1 MEVPMT
7 TKRWRLL
14 AAVLALSLVG
24 AACGD
29 DDGDDQAGGDAE
41 EESETVEFET
51 AQDSSTLA
59 TIRDRGNLICG
70 VNDVLPGFGVVDESG
85 EHVGFDVDICRAIA
99 TAIFGD
105 PEAVEFVNLTAEQ
118 RFTALQSGEIDVL
131 SRNTTWTATRDG
143 AESVRFGP
151 TTFYDGQGFMVTEE
165 SGISDV
171 SGLEGAR
178 ICVLSGTTTE
188 LNLTSY
194 LDSEGISFEPVVFE
208 DNTELQPAYE
218 SGQCEAWTSDKSQ
231 LAAFKSSIEEA
242 GGGNQVIL
250 EPTISKEPLGPGVLD
265 GDSELAQIMDW
276 AVFALIQAE
285 EFGITSDNV
294 EGFTSDNPDVQRF
307 LGQED
312 GFDPGL
318 DLDPEYAAQIIAAVG
333 NYAEMYERHVEPI
346 GLTDRGLNALW
357 TDGGLLYA
365 PPYR

>member
-1 MEVPMT
+1 MT
-7 TKRWRLL
+7 TTRWRLL
-14 AAVLALSLVG
+14 AALLALTLFG

-29 DDGDDQAGGDAE
+29 DDGGDETGSDETEETDD
-41 EESETVEFET
+41 TVEFEA
-51 AQDSSTLA
+51 AQDSSTLGA
-59 TIRDRGNLICG
+59 IRDRGNLVCG
-70 VNDVLPGFGVVDESG
+70 VNNVLPGFGIVDEAGDYS
-85 EHVGFDVDICRAIA
+85 GFDIDICRAIA

-105 PEAVEFVNLTAEQ
+105 PEAVEFVDLTAEQ

-151 TTFYDGQGFMVTEE
+151 TTFYDGQGFMVSEE

-194 LDSEGISFEPVVFE
+194 LDAQGISFEPVVFE

-218 SGQCEAWTSDKSQ
+218 QGQCEAWTSDKSQ
-231 LAAFKSSIEEA
+231 LAAFKTSIEEA
-242 GGGNQVIL
+242 GGGTQVIL

-265 GDSELAQIMDW
+265 GDGELAQIMDW
-276 AVFALIQAE
+276 AVFALFQAE
-285 EFGITSDNV
+285 EFGITSENV
-294 EGFTSDNPDVQRF
+294 EGFTSENPDVQRF

-318 DLDPEYAAQIIAAVG
+318 GLEPDYAAQIIAAVG
-333 NYAEMYERHVEPI
+333 NYAELYERHIAPL

-357 TDGGLLYA
+357 TEGGLLYA

>member
-1 MEVPMT
+1 MT
-7 TKRWRLL
+7 LSRWWRLL
-14 AAVLALSLVG
+14 AAALTLSLVA

-29 DDGDDQAGGDAE
+29 DDTEEAAPETDAE
-41 EESETVEFET
+41 ESPDTVEFET
-51 AQDSSTLA
+51 AGDESQLA
-59 TIRDRGNLICG
+59 AIRERGDLVCG
-70 VNDVLPGFGVVDESG
+70 VNNVLPGFGIVDETG
-85 EHVGFDVDICRAIA
+85 EHVGFDIDICRAIA

-105 PEAVEFVNLTAEQ
+105 PEAVEFVDLTAEQ

-151 TTFYDGQGFMVTEE
+151 TTFYDGQGFMVPADA
-165 SGISDV
+165 GITDV

-188 LNLTSY
+188 LNLTSF
-194 LDSEGISFEPVVFE
+194 LDAQGVSFEPVVFE

-218 SGQCEAWTSDKSQ
+218 AGQCEAWTSDKSQ

-242 GGGNQVIL
+242 GGGDQVIL

-265 GDSELAQIMDW
+265 GSSELAQIMDW
-276 AVFALIQAE
+276 AIFALIQAE
-285 EFGITSDNV
+285 QFGITSENV
-294 EGFTSDNPDVQRF
+294 DTFTSEDPNVARF
-307 LGQED
+307 LGQEE

-318 DLDPEYAAQIIAAVG
+318 GLAPDYAAQIVAAVG
-333 NYAEMYERHVEPI
+333 NYAEMYQRHIEPI

-357 TDGGLLYA
+357 TEGGLLYA

>member
-1 MEVPMT
+1 MNT
-7 TKRWRLL
+7 TTRRLL
-14 AAVLALSLVG
+14 AALLALTLLG

-29 DDGDDQAGGDAE
+29 DDGGDEAGGDDA
-41 EESETVEFET
+41 SETDDTVEFEA
-51 AQDSSTLA
+51 AQDSSTLGA
-59 TIRDRGNLICG
+59 IRDRGNLVCG
-70 VNDVLPGFGVVDESG
+70 VNNVLPGFGIVDEAGDYS
-85 EHVGFDVDICRAIA
+85 GFDIDVCRAIA
-99 TAIFGD
+99 VAIFGD
-105 PEAVEFVNLTAEQ
+105 PEAVEFVDLTAEQ

-143 AESVRFGP
+143 AESVSFGP

-194 LDSEGISFEPVVFE
+194 LDAQGVSFEPVVFE

-231 LAAFKSSIEEA
+231 LAAFKTSIEEA
-242 GGGNQVIL
+242 DGGTQVVL

-276 AVFALIQAE
+276 AVFALFQAE

-318 DLDPEYAAQIIAAVG
+318 DLEADYAAQIIAAVG
-333 NYAEMYERHVEPI
+333 NYAEMYERHIAPL

>member
-1 MEVPMT
+1 MDT
-7 TKRWRLL
+7 TRRWRLI
-14 AAVLALSLVG
+14 AAALALALLA

-29 DDGDDQAGGDAE
+29 DDSEDAGGDQTDD
-41 EESETVEFET
+41 TVEFET
-51 AQDSSTLA
+51 AGDDSDLA
-59 TIRDRGNLICG
+59 AIEERGNLICG
-70 VNDVLPGFGVVDESG
+70 VNNVLPGFGVVDEGG
-85 EHVGFDVDICRAIA
+85 EHVGFDIDICKAIA

-105 PEAVEFVNLTAEQ
+105 PEAVEYVDLTAEQ

-151 TTFYDGQGFMVTEE
+151 TTFYDGQGFMVPEDA
-165 SGISDV
+165 GISDV
-171 SGLEGAR
+171 AGLEGAR

-194 LDSEGISFEPVVFE
+194 LDAQGVSFEPVVFE

-218 SGQCEAWTSDKSQ
+218 QGQCEAWTSDKSQ

-265 GDSELAQIMDW
+265 GNTELAQVVDW
-276 AVFALIQAE
+276 AVFALFQAE
-285 EFGITSDNV
+285 EFGITSENV
-294 EGFTSDNPDVQRF
+294 DGFTSDNPDVQRF

-318 DLDPEYAAQIIAAVG
+318 GLAPDYAAQIIGAVG

>member
-1 MEVPMT
+1 MDST
-7 TKRWRLL
+7 GRWRVL
-14 AAVLALSLVG
+14 AAALACTLLV

-29 DDGDDQAGGDAE
+29 DDGGDEAGGDGDTE
-41 EESETVEFET
+41 DTVQFET
-51 AQDSSTLA
+51 AADESDLA
-59 TIRDRGNLICG
+59 TIEERGNLICG
-70 VNDVLPGFGVVDESG
+70 VNNVLPGFGIVDESG

-99 TAIFGD
+99 VAIFGD
-105 PEAVEFVNLTAEQ
+105 PEAVEFVDLTAEQ

-151 TTFYDGQGFMVTEE
+151 TTFYDGQGFMVPAD
-165 SGISDV
+165 SGVSDV

-194 LDSEGISFEPVVFE
+194 LDAEGVSFEPVVFE

-242 GGGNQVIL
+242 GGAQQTIL

-265 GDSELAQIMDW
+265 GNTELAQIMDW

-285 EFGITSDNV
+285 EFGITSENV
-294 EGFTSDNPDVQRF
+294 EGFTSEDPNVARF
-307 LGQED
+307 LGQEE
-312 GFDPGL
+312 GFDAGLGL
-318 DLDPEYAAQIIAAVG
+318 DPDFAAQIIAAVG
-333 NYAEMYERHVEPI
+333 NYEELYQRHIEPI
-346 GLTDRGLNALW
+346 GLTDRGLNQLW
-357 TDGGLLYA
+357 TEGGLLYA